1 MAAINVT
8 SVLSAVESN
17 VISIALVGG
26 AVLLVVFGARIW
38 RWLRVWYFSG
48 PSPESVAYTA
58 KVKAQIR
65 RLNEQDAAEKAAE
78 AAKSPDRRTAD
89 EALRVAQQAKA
100 LAEWNYFR
108 GD

>member
-1 MAAINVT
+1 MVATNVT
-8 SVLSAVESN
+8 SVLLAVESN
-17 VISIALVGG
+17 VLSIALVGG
-26 AVLLVVFGARIW
+26 AVLLVVFGSRIW

-48 PSPESVAYTA
+48 PSPESIAYTS
-58 KVKAQIR
+58 KVKAQVR
-65 RLNEQDAAEKAAE
+65 RWNEEIAAEKAAE
-78 AAKSPDRRTAD
+78 AAKSPEQRTAD